1 MCDNVFWNHATNVNR
16 VFLSIIPGSFYKERH
31 FSLNFTYFT
40 FYIKSLKLSLVP
52 NLISIPT
59 SKKIRIRDSCISLA
73 FDWLSLEVVAMVG

>member
-1 MCDNVFWNHATNVNR
+1 MCVCDNVFWNHAKNVNH

-31 FSLNFTYFT
+31 FSLNFI
-40 FYIKSLKLSLVP
+40 FYIKSLKLSSVP

-59 SKKIRIRDSCISLA
+59 SKKIRIRDSCISVA